1 MYAPDLY
8 VGLIVGLL
16 CVAGIVLSVWSIRQR
31 SRMRRRWEGDPAAP
45 VTRHPL
51 AKPSTVGGG
60 ATKKC

>member
-31 SRMRRRWEGDPAAP
+31 SRMRRRWEGEPAGY
-45 VTRHPL
+45 HPL
-51 AKPSTVGGG
+51 SKPSTVAGT
-60 ATKKC
+60 ASKK